1 MITKTARGALLLLVL
16 LRFSIPASA
25 DRPTNI
31 ALSPAAGTYGGTTTL
46 QATLTSTGRPVP
58 NQTISFALN
67 DTPVGS
73 ATTNSNGVAILANVS
88 LAGIA
93 AQTYSK
99 GVTAIFAGTADL
111 RSNQRTATLTVNPA
125 PASVTPNPASKTV
138 GTSDP
143 PFTGTLSG
151 FLASDNVTGARYART
166 PGDTVEGSPY
176 TISVSAVLCAPLGA
190 PCPAAVLSNYSITY
204 NTAPFTIVSA
214 ALIPLTVTANNAT
227 KLQGQPN
234 PTFTVTYTG
243 FVDQDSPS
251 NLGGTLTFITN
262 ATTNSPVGA
271 YAVTPGGLTSSK
283 YSITFVSGTLSVVNA
298 YATDQNI
305 YTPPDYLT
313 FQPPAVGAAYTD
325 TPGFYTPIKRLSDS
339 MHTTDAGTGNPS
351 VVMISTEYS
360 TMSPFNQDN
369 TKLLLVHLSY
379 FALYDGDGTYVRDLP
394 LQINASSEPR
404 WSRSDPNVL
413 YYLQGNQLKQYNVG
427 TQTTSVVHAF
437 TEYSRISGKFKSD
450 ISFDG
455 NHFVFVGDNRYVFVY
470 EINTDSKG
478 AVFDTGGVSFNNVGI
493 TPNGNVTIAWI
504 AVGSNRYQGI
514 ELFDSNMNFLRQIAR
529 SDGHSDFT
537 RDNGDEVLVWTN
549 SNDPSPIP
557 NCNNGVVKIR
567 LADANQTCLAKFDWS
582 LAVHISG
589 TDNSGWVF
597 VETYAPGDPIP
608 PTGWL
613 KYTDELMQVK
623 LDGSQVVR
631 RFAHHRSRPLNSYSY
646 QPKLSISRDGR
657 KLAYASNF
665 GLQQM
670 LGYPTEYSDAY
681 SIDLSVISP
690 DSVGSAYTGP

>member
-1 MITKTARGALLLLVL
+1 
-16 LRFSIPASA
+16 
-25 DRPTNI
+25 
-31 ALSPAAGTYGGTTTL
+31 
-46 QATLTSTGRPVP
+46 
-58 NQTISFALN
+58 
-67 DTPVGS
+67 
-73 ATTNSNGVAILANVS
+73 
-88 LAGIA
+88 
-93 AQTYSK
+93 
-99 GVTAIFAGTADL
+99 VTAND
-111 RSNQRTATLTVNPA
+111 ATKLQGQ
-125 PASVTPNPASKTV
+125 PNPAFTV
-138 GTSDP
+138 TYTGFVDNDSP
-143 PFTGTLSG
+143 SSLGGTLTFNTNATTTSP
-151 FLASDNVTGARYART
+151 VGAYAVM
-166 PGDTVEGSPY
+166 PGGLTSSKY
-176 TISVSAVLCAPLGA
+176 TITFVSGTLNV
-190 PCPAAVLSNYSITY
+190 VN
-204 NTAPFTIVSA
+204 A

-298 YATDQNI
+298 YVTDQNI

-690 DSVGSAYTGP
+690 DSLGSAYTGP